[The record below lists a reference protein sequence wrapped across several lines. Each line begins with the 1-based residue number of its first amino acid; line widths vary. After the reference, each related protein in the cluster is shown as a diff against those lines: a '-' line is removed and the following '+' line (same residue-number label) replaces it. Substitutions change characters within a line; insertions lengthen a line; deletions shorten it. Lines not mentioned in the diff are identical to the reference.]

1 MKLLDKY
8 YKYNFGP
15 DVLIIS
21 ERLNLNFDFVIEA
34 GCHDGTDTE
43 KLVKKLNDVKVYAFE
58 PDSKARLA
66 ARKKL
71 SAYIPKQIL
80 ISSFAL
86 SDHNG
91 KAFLVFEGVGMD
103 GAKSGS
109 GSSRVSKQGSQAIQL
124 RTLDNVLPDKL
135 RKGLLWLDVEGHA
148 VQVLK
153 GATKTLKK
161 IVLAK
166 IEIQMHDM
174 GTGRKADLFA
184 VVNIMKQADL
194 IPIYGP
200 LNPGYFGDIIF
211 VHRDLINRKN
221 KIKSVLILLQLY
233 FLHSI
238 VYPTLNKPKKL
249 NS

>member
-15 DVLIIS
+15 DVLVIS
-21 ERLNLNFDFVIEA
+21 KKLNLKFDFIIEA

-43 KLVKKLNDVKVYAFE
+43 KLVKKLKNVKVYAFE

-71 SAYIPKQIL
+71 SEFIPKQIL
-80 ISSFAL
+80 ISPFAL

-109 GSSRVSKQGSQAIQL
+109 GSSRVSKKGSEAIQL

-148 VQVLK
+148 VQVLT
-153 GATKTLKK
+153 GATSTLKK

-174 GTGRKADLFA
+174 GIGRKADLFT
-184 VVNIMKQADL
+184 VIKIMKQAEL
-194 IPIYGP
+194 IPIYAP

-211 VHRDLINRKN
+211 VNRTQINNKN
-221 KIKSVLILLQLY
+221 KFRSVLILLQLY
-233 FLHSI
+233 FLHKI
-238 VYPTLNKPKKL
+238 IYPTLNKPEKQ